1 MAMHDNDDDDDDD
14 KDGDE
19 ELSTLQ
25 GFLSLREWEWELELE
40 LQLYSRSANYLQL
53 SVLYANL
60 SLWLNFVTLSYQ
72 ILLSGRSPN
81 LAYECANCFSHSNM

>member
-1 MAMHDNDDDDDDD
+1 MAMHDNDDDDDDDDD

-40 LQLYSRSANYLQL
+40 LQLYSRSANY
-53 SVLYANL
+53 ANL